1 MKKKILATIL
11 LIACAIIS
19 FEIKAQKKVEQILA
33 EKAFNINENAD
44 LQIDHKYGEVVL
56 KNHEENVISIK
67 VTAVYS
73 SGKPEKAESVFEKI
87 DLQIRGDEFK
97 VAIKS
102 DFNQKIVGNDNSLII
117 NMLIYLPET
126 INLTLN
132 QMFGKSEIEKISG
145 ETSISHRYGDLI
157 INTLK
162 NEKNDLKIEF
172 GSAKIDFIRSGK
184 IKTSYSTVTIKS
196 ATQIQLTS
204 EYSTL
209 ILNDVSA
216 LQAQHEGGSM
226 KIGSVDYMDINS
238 KFSEISINS
247 LSSQLLADVEYGAIA
262 VDQISSSFSAID
274 LKNNFG
280 SGKLVFEDSA
290 EFSLQ
295 ADMNFCKLKYPENQV
310 TISENISSAMRSS
323 IKGVYGKNPKPESTV
338 VFSSN
343 YGGVTILTKQ
353 IQTNY

>member
-102 DFNQKIVGNDNSLII
+102 DFNQKIVGKDNNLTI
-117 NMLIYLPET
+117 NMLIYFPAT
-126 INLTLN
+126 IHLNLN
-132 QMFGKSEIEKISG
+132 QMFGKSEIETVSG
-145 ETSISHRYGDLI
+145 QTTINHSYGELV
-157 INTLK
+157 INALN
-162 NEKNDLKIEF
+162 NENNDLRIDF
-172 GSAKIDFIRSGK
+172 GSAKIDFLKSGK

-196 ATQIQLTS
+196 ATEIQLTAG
-204 EYSTL
+204 YSTL
-209 ILNDVSA
+209 AINEVSI
-216 LQAQHEGGSM
+216 LQAQQDGGSM
-226 KIGSVDYMDINS
+226 KVGSVDYLDIKS
-238 KFSEISINS
+238 KFSEISISS
-247 LSSQLLADVEYGAIA
+247 LSSQLLAEVEYGAIV
-262 VDQISSSFSAID
+262 VDQISSSFSVID
-274 LKNNFG
+274 LRNDF
-280 SGKLVFEDSA
+280 STGKLAFTDGTG
-290 EFSLQ
+290 FKLK

-310 TISENISSAMRSS
+310 TISENISSSMRSS
-323 IKGVYGKNPKPESTV
+323 IKGVFGKNPTPESTV
-338 VFSSN
+338 VISSN
-343 YGGVTILTKQ
+343 YGDVTILTK
-353 IQTNY
+353 